1 MNIKIPYA
9 KVSIMY
15 QIVTDKG
22 KEVGFP
28 YASFDEAEEW
38 IKINNLS
45 TDDWK
50 TIYKI
55 DISRVEYLTIKP
67 VMQYGINNIAGEN
80 SIIKE
85 NKSRYD
91 CILDNLIDKYGFNKV
106 PYQSGDNLNTKS
118 YSIYCIYDNDIKVFK
133 MLKFD
138 FKASFSSVPLSDSIV
153 NAMNSDNSKVLG
165 VETNFVTSSDSELMV
180 MIDSDGKYGNIPARN
195 LAFIEML
202 SDDDSLAIENKLE
215 LTYQLE
221 KDAYHLEKEKEL
233 MIAEE
238 DKDLYSKFINILK
251 RNSAFTKELSNEDRL
266 AIENRLALSI
276 LQEQSEN
283 RIERIQYLC
292 ALLA

>member
-1 MNIKIPYA
+1 MNIEIPYA
-9 KVSIMY
+9 KVSIEY
-15 QIVTDKG
+15 QVVTDKG
-22 KEVGFP
+22 KEVGLP

-67 VMQYGINNIAGEN
+67 VMQYGVNNIAGES

-106 PYQSGDNLNTKS
+106 PCQSSDNLNTKS
-118 YSIYCIYDNDIKVFK
+118 YSVYCVYDNDIKVFK
-133 MLKFD
+133 MLKFG

-180 MIDSDGKYGNIPARN
+180 MINSDGEYGNIPARN

-221 KDAYHLEKEKEL
+221 KDAYHLEKEKEKKAFKNNNDMDSGAL
-233 MIAEE
+233 SLAAAEYE
-238 DKDLYSKFINILK
+238 MAIDSLIKVLNILRGNK
-251 RNSAFTKELSNEDRL
+251 
-266 AIENRLALSI
+266 
-276 LQEQSEN
+276 
-283 RIERIQYLC
+283 
-292 ALLA
+292 